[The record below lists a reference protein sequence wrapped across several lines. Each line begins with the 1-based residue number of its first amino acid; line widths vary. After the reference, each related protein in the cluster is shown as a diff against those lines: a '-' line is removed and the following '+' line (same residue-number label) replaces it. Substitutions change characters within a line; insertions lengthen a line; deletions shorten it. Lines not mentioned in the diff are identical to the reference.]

1 MSTAFFLHLYL
12 SAFKKQQDW
21 LEISINN
28 QPRIQN
34 LLERHKTMHPR
45 YHLSIRF
52 HKLPISQWNGCT
64 FSDFESNI
72 KSRAPTPN
80 LMDKMSNTT
89 SDVYKPWQGVRK
101 TESVIRIE
109 GIREVKTKNFHEILP
124 SRIQNLMSNC
134 YRSQYLFKQ
143 SAISMEIRFRCAS
156 SVL

>member
-52 HKLPISQWNGCT
+52 HKLPISQWNGCM

-109 GIREVKTKNFHEILP
+109 GIREVKTKNFHEIKDTKPYVKLLP
-124 SRIQNLMSNC
+124 
-134 YRSQYLFKQ
+134 KP
-143 SAISMEIRFRCAS
+143 ISFQAKCNIHGNKIPLCI
-156 SVL
+156 